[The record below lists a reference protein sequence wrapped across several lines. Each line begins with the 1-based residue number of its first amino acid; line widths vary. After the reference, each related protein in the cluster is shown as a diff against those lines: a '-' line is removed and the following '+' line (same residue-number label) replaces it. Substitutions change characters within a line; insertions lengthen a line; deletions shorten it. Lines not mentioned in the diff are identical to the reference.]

1 VDPDW
6 VLADS
11 NLVESPAWIS
21 GIVARNIVIVA
32 FKPGTP
38 FRRREAIV
46 DLIRGK
52 VVARA
57 MGVDGWYTIRVASHP
72 DACTVKQAIDLL
84 RSSPEVRMATAMLVM
99 ESAGDGGLMNPSGRA
114 RGSTTPCPPG
124 ASLLR

>member
-1 VDPDW
+1 MPLLVDVGQSTQNGLNQLGTW
-6 VLADS
+6 VPK
-11 NLVESPAWIS
+11 LVGALIILVV
-21 GIVARNIVIVA
+21 GYIIARIV
-32 FKPGTP
+32 
-38 FRRREAIV
+38 
-46 DLIRGK
+46 GK